1 MGLPGECNVMVVVD
15 QFEELFAFRSASA
28 SKRQEVT
35 SRDEAAGFVNM
46 LLRSST
52 EAASRIWLVLT
63 MRSDSIGNCEAFLGL
78 PEAVSHSQFLV
89 PRLDR
94 KQMEEAIVRPGEVR
108 TAAFQPFTFQ
118 QDLVNRIINDA
129 GDRPDQL
136 PLMQHALLRTWKRAV
151 SRNLANGKLV
161 LTHKDYENA
170 GQIEEALSRD
180 ADDVWDK
187 VKGDSKRAQLVR
199 HLFLLLCDVSPER
212 EVTRRRPRV
221 SEVMAVTRATVE
233 EVEGVVRQFQADDRN
248 FLLPPSDE
256 SFTPDTYL
264 DISHEALLR
273 QWRRFSEWLES
284 ERTAV
289 TELRRLVDGARLY
302 REGGGRSFSAKS
314 LTGSVNGGKR
324 TSRLRNGLNATSL
337 RMNGMRRKTLSKRVP
352 KG

>member
-1 MGLPGECNVMVVVD
+1 LEPRIGLYSSLSRETPPTTGSPTPCADGWTLRKCYQGAALKTDRKTVFIETGLTLATLQKSDLGLVNAVQNMGLPGECNVMVVVD

-221 SEVMAVTRATVE
+221 SEVMAVTR
-233 EVEGVVRQFQADDRN
+233 N
-248 FLLPPSDE
+248 C
-256 SFTPDTYL
+256 
-264 DISHEALLR
+264 
-273 QWRRFSEWLES
+273 
-284 ERTAV
+284 
-289 TELRRLVDGARLY
+289 
-302 REGGGRSFSAKS
+302 
-314 LTGSVNGGKR
+314 
-324 TSRLRNGLNATSL
+324 
-337 RMNGMRRKTLSKRVP
+337 
-352 KG
+352 